1 MFRHFETELQD
12 LKQLILAMGG
22 NVEKALNEVCQAL
35 FAKDASRLQEVHL
48 QELKVNELQIAVDQA
63 CVQLIAKQAPV
74 AKDLR
79 LVIAIIKIN
88 TDLERMGDQAVN
100 IAHCTK
106 DLFNQGHAPVVPTD
120 ILTISEKVRSMVRD
134 SLDAFVRRD
143 VVLSREILGRDDE
156 IDELKAKIITDAI
169 QFMREKPAQIE
180 SCLEMI
186 MIAKNF
192 ERLADHATNIAEE
205 VIYLATGDD
214 VRHGNAGATG
224 S

>member
-22 NVEKALNEVCQAL
+22 GVEKSLSIVCESLFSKNPERLN
-35 FAKDASRLQEVHL
+35 EVHL
-48 QELKVNELQIAVDQA
+48 QEKKVNELQIAIDHA
-63 CVQLIAKQAPV
+63 CVQLLAKQAPV

-100 IAHCTK
+100 IAYCTK
-106 DLFNQGHAPVVPTD
+106 DLFQLGKASQVPSD
-120 ILTISEKVRSMVRD
+120 ILTISEKGRAMVRD

-143 VVLSREILGRDDE
+143 VVLSNEILGRDDE
-156 IDELKAKIITDAI
+156 IDHLKKTITQDCTAI
-169 QFMREKPAQIE
+169 MRQSPDMIE

-214 VRHGNAGATG
+214 VRHLPHDR
-224 S
+224 